1 VLTGTYRELFAAIA
15 TSAAALTGLLFV
27 VVTVRESRTANP
39 LPVVAQ
45 QIRAAAALLSF
56 TNALAVSLFGL
67 VPGTN
72 VGYPAVVVG
81 VIGLLFGAA
90 GMRSLLVSPTLQNQ
104 RRRQI
109 TLTIFLLLIFA
120 FELVG
125 GINLLNDPHYS
136 GPVGL
141 GLISNLLVA
150 SLIIGVARAWELV
163 GGRDTG
169 ILSSLAVLIGHDP
182 SSQLPADPRPPAS
195 TGTHGAS
202 EASRLDSDSEA
213 DKSQ

>member
-1 VLTGTYRELFAAIA
+1 MPNRSEL
-15 TSAAALTGLLFV
+15 
-27 VVTVRESRTANP
+27 P
-39 LPVVAQ
+39 L
-45 QIRAAAALLSF
+45 RGSF

-90 GMRSLLVSPTLQNQ
+90 GMRSLLVSPTLQDQ

-150 SLIIGVARAWELV
+150 SLIIGVGAGMGAR
-163 GGRDTG
+163 R
-169 ILSSLAVLIGHDP
+169 
-182 SSQLPADPRPPAS
+182 R
-195 TGTHGAS
+195 
-202 EASRLDSDSEA
+202 
-213 DKSQ
+213 

>member
-1 VLTGTYRELFAAIA
+1 VLTATYRELFAAIG

-27 VVTVRESRTANP
+27 VVTVRESRIANP

-45 QIRAAAALLSF
+45 QVRAAAALLSL
-56 TNALAVSLFGL
+56 TNALAVSLFSL

-90 GMRSLLVSPTLQNQ
+90 GMRSLLVSPALQNE

-109 TLTIFLLLIFA
+109 TLTIVLLLIFA

-169 ILSSLAVLIGHDP
+169 ILSSLAVLIGREP
-182 SSQLPADPRPPAS
+182 STEGAGDPRPPTT
-195 TGTHGAS
+195 TGTGEAS
-202 EASRLDSDSEA
+202 QASRLESEA
-213 DKSQ
+213 DKRQ